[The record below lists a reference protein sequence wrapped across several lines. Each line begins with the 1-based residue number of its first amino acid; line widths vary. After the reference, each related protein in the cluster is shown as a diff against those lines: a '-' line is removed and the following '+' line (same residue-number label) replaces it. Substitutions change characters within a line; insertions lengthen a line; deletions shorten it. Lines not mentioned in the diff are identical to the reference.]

1 MPTEPTS
8 TAVEPRAPESEPT
21 FEEARAQSS
30 VARGWLAGDFVD
42 QVSYP
47 VTYTGEPIK
56 FVVTAHPPATASA
69 VVDVFKPAFK
79 VLEAMSRGKI
89 KVEEHW
95 GASVHKDRDGVAALN
110 DGRSHFAPI
119 YSGWDSKAY
128 RLVQGLQL
136 PGLFP
141 NSEMA
146 TLVSEQLYD
155 KYFRADV
162 ERQSILMGRMKA
174 SGAYHIFSMAPLRSR
189 DDFKGLRVGT
199 TEGVEADVMRALG
212 AIPVSLSSLEMNPA
226 LSEGRV
232 DAMHLADGS
241 AEVFGIGKVA
251 RYRTALSLVR
261 QNLEF
266 GMSKAAWAGLPP
278 DLKTIVDVWLRAEA
292 QAETQVFYRV
302 AGARARDR
310 FKAGGMQFI
319 NLSVAEF
326 GKVFEATRPVVDAF
340 AAKEEAEGRPAR
352 AMLADIADAVESLA
366 GKTPN
371 DLMREAILNPVQGI
385 NR

>member
-1 MPTEPTS
+1 VTEF
-8 TAVEPRAPESEPT
+8 VEPRAPELEPT
-21 FEEARAQSS
+21 VEEAREQAS
-30 VARGWLAGDFVD
+30 VARGWLNGDFVD

-56 FVVTAHPPATASA
+56 FVVTGHPPETASA
-69 VVDVFKPAFK
+69 VVDVFKPSFK
-79 VLEAMSRGKI
+79 VLETMSRGKI

-95 GASVHKDRDGVAALN
+95 GASRHRDRDGVLALN

-119 YSGWDSKAY
+119 YSGWDSNAY
-128 RLVQGLQL
+128 KLVQGLQL

-146 TLVSEQLYD
+146 TLVSEQFYD

-162 ERQSILMGRMKA
+162 ERQGILMGRMKA
-174 SGAYHIFSMAPLRSR
+174 SGAYHIFSMEPVRTR

-226 LSEGRV
+226 LSEGRI

-266 GMSKAAWAGLPP
+266 GLSKAAWTALPP

-310 FKAGGMQFI
+310 FKEGGMQFV
-319 NLSVAEF
+319 NFSVAEF
-326 GKVFEATRPVVDAF
+326 GKIFDATRPVVDTF
-340 AAKEEAEGRPAR
+340 IAKEEAEGRPAR
-352 AMLADIADAVESLA
+352 AMIHDIADAVEEHQ

-371 DLMREAILNPVQGI
+371 DLMREAILNPVRGI